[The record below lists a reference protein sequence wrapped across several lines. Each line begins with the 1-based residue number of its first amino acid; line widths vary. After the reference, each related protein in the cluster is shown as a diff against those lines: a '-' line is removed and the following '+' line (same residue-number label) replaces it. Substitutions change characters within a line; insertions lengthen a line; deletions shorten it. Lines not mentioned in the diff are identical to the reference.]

1 MYLSHQNRLL
11 SLECKCAFSFY
22 HLEFPSP
29 TYTGDFCCCHLANA
43 KFKQN
48 KFFMLVEEHPMP
60 GTVKILNIPVC
71 IFTCYKL
78 KPNDQVI
85 WDLQVPKL

>member
-1 MYLSHQNRLL
+1 M
-11 SLECKCAFSFY
+11 
-22 HLEFPSP
+22 
-29 TYTGDFCCCHLANA
+29 ANA

-60 GTVKILNIPVC
+60 GAVKILNIPVC

-78 KPNDQVI
+78 KPNDQVTDNYKVKSLSI
-85 WDLQVPKL
+85 NFRPVENLS